1 MHICHP
7 SGFLYTL
14 SKLTSFVS
22 FNKKNVYKLKRKKC
36 GSTQSFAAHLI
47 NYLYTLSI
55 MKFLKYKKKWCR
67 CKSFLSLLLVSVTTD
82 TIACRCKV
90 VVTVQWGVSTCL
102 PCLNKKNF
110 FLLVFMLHSTQNA
123 EMHVY
128 CAAEGFETIMA
139 GNMECNKNVILIDIL

>member
-1 MHICHP
+1 
-7 SGFLYTL
+7 
-14 SKLTSFVS
+14 
-22 FNKKNVYKLKRKKC
+22 
-36 GSTQSFAAHLI
+36 
-47 NYLYTLSI
+47 
-55 MKFLKYKKKWCR
+55 MKFLKYKKSDAVAR
-67 CKSFLSLLLVSVTTD
+67 VSYLLLVSVTTD

-110 FLLVFMLHSTQNA
+110 FLLFFMLHSTQNA

-139 GNMECNKNVILIDIL
+139 GNMECNKNVILIDILLMSLQ